1 MSGASRPK
9 SRQRPTQVGILQR
22 STPTPAGRGDAGDG
36 YDDAG
41 KPLLEIAGGRGRLT
55 RDSFRELWH
64 FREVQLAFVGRQLR
78 VRYKQAIV
86 GAGWVVVQPLAA
98 AALFALFLG
107 RYAGIE
113 SEGVPYLLFA
123 LTGTAAWS
131 YFSGAANTGA
141 ESLVA
146 NQGLLRKIYFP
157 REILPLT
164 AVLSGLIDLAIG
176 LLLVVAAT
184 LLYGIA
190 PDVVWLALPLPIL
203 ILVVFAAA
211 FALALSSLNIYY
223 RDIRYV
229 LPFLLQVGLFASP
242 IAYSL
247 SLVPERWRD
256 IYAVLNPIAAA
267 VDGIRRILLH
277 GSWPDAAVA
286 FGALAWSLLLL
297 AAALMLFKRLE
308 RGFSDRV

>member
-1 MSGASRPK
+1 VR
-9 SRQRPTQVGILQR
+9 ILER
-22 STPTPAGRGDAGDG
+22 STPTRAAR
-36 YDDAG
+36 DDAG
-41 KPLLEIAGGRGRLT
+41 TGSDGQPKPMLEIVGGGGRLT
-55 RDSFRELWH
+55 WDSFRELWH
-64 FREVQLAFVGRQLR
+64 FREVQLAFVARQLR

-86 GAGWVVVQPLAA
+86 GAGWVVLQPLAA

-113 SEGVPYLLFA
+113 SEGVPYLVFA
-123 LTGTAAWS
+123 LAGTAAWS

-176 LLLVVAAT
+176 LVLVIVAT

-190 PDVVWLALPLPIL
+190 PDVAWVALPLPVL
-203 ILVVFAAA
+203 TLVVFAAA

-242 IAYSL
+242 IAYPL
-247 SLVPERWRD
+247 SLVPEGWRD
-256 IYAVLNPIAAA
+256 IYAVLNPVAAS
-267 VDGIRRILLH
+267 VDGLRRILLH
-277 GSWPDAAVA
+277 SDWPDGAVA
-286 FGALAWSLLLL
+286 FAALAWSFLLL
-297 AAALMLFKRLE
+297 AGALMLFKRLE
-308 RGFSDRV
+308 RGFADRA

>member
-1 MSGASRPK
+1 MP
-9 SRQRPTQVGILQR
+9 ILER
-22 STPTPAGRGDAGDG
+22 STPTRAARDDAGDG
-36 YDDAG
+36 SNDAG

-64 FREVQLAFVGRQLR
+64 FREVQWAFVVRQLR

-86 GAGWVVVQPLAA
+86 GAGWVVLQPLAS

-107 RYAGIE
+107 RYAGVE

-123 LTGTAAWS
+123 LAGTAAWS

-164 AVLSGLIDLAIG
+164 AVLSGLVDLAIG
-176 LLLVVAAT
+176 LMLVIVAT

-190 PDVVWLALPLPIL
+190 PGVEWLALPLPIL
-203 ILVVFAAA
+203 TLVVFAAA

-247 SLVPERWRD
+247 SLVPEAWRD

-267 VDGIRRILLH
+267 VDGLRRILLH
-277 GSWPDAAVA
+277 GEWPDFAVS
-286 FGALAWSLLLL
+286 FGALAWSFILLT
-297 AAALMLFKRLE
+297 AALMMFKRLE
-308 RGFSDRV
+308 RGFADRV

>member
-1 MSGASRPK
+1 MRILERSN
-9 SRQRPTQVGILQR
+9 PTR
-22 STPTPAGRGDAGDG
+22 AAGDALSDG
-36 YDDAG
+36 VADR
-41 KPLLEIAGGRGRLT
+41 PLLEIEGGRGRLT
-55 RDSFRELWH
+55 WDSFRELWH
-64 FREVQLAFVGRQLR
+64 FREVQFAFVGRQLR

-86 GAGWVVVQPLAA
+86 GAGWVVLQPLAA

-107 RYAGIE
+107 RYAGID

-123 LTGTAAWS
+123 LVGTAAWS

-164 AVLSGLIDLAIG
+164 AVLSGLTDLAIG
-176 LLLVVAAT
+176 LVLVIVAT
-184 LLYGIA
+184 LLYGIW
-190 PDVVWLALPLPIL
+190 PDVPWLALPLPIAT
-203 ILVVFAAA
+203 LVVFAAA

-229 LPFLLQVGLFASP
+229 LPFLLQLGLFASP
-242 IAYSL
+242 IAYPL
-247 SLVPERWRD
+247 SLVPEDWQD

-267 VDGIRRILLH
+267 VDGLRQILLH
-277 GSWPDAAVA
+277 GAWPDPAVA
-286 FGALAWSLLLL
+286 FGALAWSVFLLG
-297 AAALMLFKRLE
+297 AALVLFKRLE
-308 RGFSDRV
+308 RGFADRA

>member
-1 MSGASRPK
+1 MP
-9 SRQRPTQVGILQR
+9 ILER
-22 STPTPAGRGDAGDG
+22 STPTRTDRDDAGDVVGRGDS
-36 YDDAG
+36 G

-64 FREVQLAFVGRQLR
+64 FREVQLAFVVRQLR

-86 GAGWVVVQPLAA
+86 GAGWVVLQPLAS

-107 RYAGIE
+107 RYAGVE

-123 LTGTAAWS
+123 LAGTAAWS

-164 AVLSGLIDLAIG
+164 AVLSGLVDLAIG
-176 LLLVVAAT
+176 LLLVIVAT

-190 PDVVWLALPLPIL
+190 PGVEWLALPLPIL
-203 ILVVFAAA
+203 TLVVFAAA

-247 SLVPERWRD
+247 SLVPEAWRD

-267 VDGIRRILLH
+267 VDGLRRILLH
-277 GSWPDAAVA
+277 GEWPDVAVS
-286 FGALAWSLLLL
+286 FGALAWSFFLL
-297 AAALMLFKRLE
+297 AAALMMFKRLE
-308 RGFSDRV
+308 RGFADRV